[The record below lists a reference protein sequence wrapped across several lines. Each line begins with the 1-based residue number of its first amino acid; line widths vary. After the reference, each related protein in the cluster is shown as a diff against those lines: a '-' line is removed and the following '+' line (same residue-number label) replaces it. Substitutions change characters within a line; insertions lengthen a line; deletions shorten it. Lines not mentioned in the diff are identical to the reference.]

1 MRLFGTDGIRGE
13 AGKYPLT
20 AENILK
26 LAKASSL
33 VLKKKKDSISRVIIN
48 KDPRISSYIYEP
60 ALTAGFLSMGID
72 VVLVGPLPTP
82 ALTLLS
88 KSLRAD
94 FSVMI
99 TASHNQFFDNGLKF
113 FSNQGYKISAE
124 DENKIEEYFF
134 NYNFDNFK
142 IRQCDYGKPIRLVD
156 AIGRYSEALKRSGD
170 QNLDYSKIK
179 ITLDCAN
186 GAAYKVAPEVLFEMG
201 ADIHTISDRPSGTNI
216 NDKCGSLF
224 PSNASQMVQKK
235 KSNIGICLDGDGDRV
250 VLIDEKGQVLKGEE
264 LLFIF
269 AKYYLKN
276 KSLKKGSKIITNEIA
291 NFGLDVALNKL
302 GLKLMR
308 VKVGDKNILEEIKKN
323 KHLFGGE
330 PSGHFIFRDD
340 LMIGDGMATA
350 IRLISIMLKED
361 KKLSELRKGIELLSV
376 LEINKEIDKV
386 KFFQYEEKIYKNLN
400 SVLKNKNIYF
410 NIRPSGTEPILRVNL
425 QYYKR
430 NIKVNVL
437 NKLKK
442 NIIKIISDA
451 C

>member
-20 AENILK
+20 PENILK

-33 VLKKKKDSISRVIIN
+33 VLKKTNSISRVIIN
-48 KDPRISSYIYEP
+48 KDPRLSSYIYEP

-99 TASHNQFFDNGLKF
+99 TASHNPFFDNGLKF
-113 FSNQGYKISAE
+113 FSNQGYKISTE
-124 DENKIEEYFF
+124 DENKIEDYFF

-142 IRQCDYGKPIRLVD
+142 IKQCDYGKPIRLVD
-156 AIGRYSEALKRSGD
+156 AIGRYSEALKRSAD

-179 ITLDCAN
+179 VILDCAN
-186 GAAYKVAPEVLFEMG
+186 GAAYKVAPEVLFEIG
-201 ADIHTISDRPSGTNI
+201 ADIHTIFDRPSGINI

-224 PSNASQMVQKK
+224 PSKASQIVQKK
-235 KSNIGICLDGDGDRV
+235 KCNIGICLDGDGDRV
-250 VLIDEKGQVLKGEE
+250 ILIDEKGEVLKGEE
-264 LLFIF
+264 LIFIF
-269 AKYYLKN
+269 AKYYLKT
-276 KSLKKGSKIITNEIA
+276 KSLKKGSKIVTNEIA
-291 NFGLDVALNKL
+291 NYGLDVALNKL
-302 GLKLMR
+302 GVNLMR
-308 VKVGDKNILEEIKKN
+308 VKVGDKNILKEIKEN

-340 LMIGDGMATA
+340 LMVGDGMATA
-350 IRLISIMLKED
+350 IRAMSIMLKED
-361 KKLSELRKGIELLSV
+361 KKLSELKKGIELLSV
-376 LEINKEIDKV
+376 LEINQKIDRE
-386 KFFQYEEKIYKNLN
+386 KFFQNEEKIYKNLN
-400 SVLKNKNIYF
+400 SILKDKKFYF
-410 NIRPSGTEPILRVNL
+410 NIRPSGTESILRVNL

-437 NKLKK
+437 NKLKI